1 MFKPVTRF
9 RPHARSTAR
18 FIRGLCL
25 IALAAT
31 AACVDGSKTVLNE
44 QAEAHRLSSHL
55 RVEFTRATDAS
66 NRAVMAD
73 TDEASAAAA
82 REAQQ
87 ARQSVQHDVDALK
100 KILGDLGDRE
110 EAGHLDRFIAGF
122 DEYQKLD
129 DTILPLAVENTN
141 IKAQRLS
148 FGAAQDAV
156 DAFRQSIGAAA
167 HLAPAKNAAVADAAA
182 ARAETAVL
190 EIQVIQARHIAESDE
205 AAMARMESTMKT
217 SEATARKAVD
227 TLKGLLQ
234 PATAAPSLTAAA
246 EALNRLMTTNTEIV
260 SLSRRNSNVRSLA
273 LSLGKKRTVT
283 AECDASLQALEDTLA
298 AHHFSATR

>member
-1 MFKPVTRF
+1 M
-9 RPHARSTAR
+9 AR
-18 FIRGLCL
+18 FIGGLCL
-25 IALAAT
+25 IGLAAT
-31 AACVDGSKTVLNE
+31 AACTDGSKTVLNE

-55 RVEFTRATDAS
+55 RVEFTSATDAS

-100 KILGDLGDRE
+100 RVLDDLGDRE
-110 EAGHLDRFIAGF
+110 EAGQLDRFVTLF

-167 HLAPAKNAAVADAAA
+167 RLAPAKNAALADAAA
-182 ARAETAVL
+182 ARAEAAVL

-205 AAMARMESTMKT
+205 AAMARMESTMKA

-227 TLKGLLQ
+227 TLKGLL
-234 PATAAPSLTAAA
+234 AARHCRSPTDRRGGGAQSPDDDQHGD
-246 EALNRLMTTNTEIV
+246 RLAVAPQQQRPIARLV
-260 SLSRRNSNVRSLA
+260 A
-273 LSLGKKRTVT
+273 GKKENGDRGV
-283 AECDASLQALEDTLA
+283 
-298 AHHFSATR
+298 